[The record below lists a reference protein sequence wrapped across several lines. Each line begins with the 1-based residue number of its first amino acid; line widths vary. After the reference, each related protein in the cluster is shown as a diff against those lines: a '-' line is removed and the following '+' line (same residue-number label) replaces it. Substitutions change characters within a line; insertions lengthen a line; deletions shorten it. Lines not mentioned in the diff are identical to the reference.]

1 MVVRYRNKD
10 QLYGCWLLAG
20 VMVCLGLA
28 VTFRNATG
36 SLDDKCALLTVLPFS
51 MVLLSNLW
59 NEVRVPSHLLL
70 ANKPDIY
77 TIQPITTH

>member
-20 VMVCLGLA
+20 FMVCLGLSI
-28 VTFRNATG
+28 TFRNATG

-59 NEVRVPSHLLL
+59 NEDEYNDRRIF
-70 ANKPDIY
+70 AYERDRG
-77 TIQPITTH
+77 